1 MKLKL
6 IHAAILFCILS
17 TGLHGNHVQAMED
30 PTAMVR
36 RMLERVMTVQTDP
49 RLQGRDHR
57 NQRREDIKKIIAQN
71 FNFDLMAQ
79 QAIGSYWQKLNEAEQ
94 REFTDIFRDLF
105 QDSYT
110 KLVLDFL
117 KRENIL
123 YTKEEL
129 LQDQAL
135 VKTKIIRTNEAIP
148 VDYSLILVRG
158 KWLVKDVSIDGVSI
172 VGNYRKSFTRVI
184 QRESYPALLSKM
196 RLQRKAVEKSSRR
209 DQVQKVEGFS

>member
-1 MKLKL
+1 
-6 IHAAILFCILS
+6 
-17 TGLHGNHVQAMED
+17 
-30 PTAMVR
+30 MVR